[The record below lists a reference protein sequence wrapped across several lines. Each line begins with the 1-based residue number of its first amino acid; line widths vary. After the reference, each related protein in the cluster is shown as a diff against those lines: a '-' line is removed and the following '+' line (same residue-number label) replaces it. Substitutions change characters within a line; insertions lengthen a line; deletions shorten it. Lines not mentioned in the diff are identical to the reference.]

1 MLWNESAMSAL
12 NPDRQQEG
20 TLSMANEQPSF
31 EHLTTAEVKRLYLQ
45 TREEALKQ
53 RSAETQNQARRDLG
67 IAADYNYY
75 IDDFG
80 NAIPG
85 SKPPAKHIQ
94 TYVDSSG
101 YVQELHEGESAPV
114 PQGRTLL
121 EQVTKWVNENPDDHD
136 IKGLLPE
143 DLSVFEE
150 QSADFPDYVLF
161 GTLRGKKWYVSA
173 LNEKDDAR
181 AFKFVLSNDLDRE
194 GAISAAHSY
203 LETRV
208 GPKYREL
215 SQKDLNLIQR
225 TSVIDRNEAMLFYL
239 RAKLPLPWAD
249 ELESLIV
256 QSDITGSV
264 SRVLEYVS
272 KPEIN
277 KVLEEAIFN
286 VFFWNK
292 PHIEP
297 TEELK
302 EFLQQRT
309 ANIVLTFPVL
319 DTLLKQYQTSRAVS
333 HLGAAEAAAAA
344 PSQQDLDD
352 LSDDQVADLFNRT
365 RVEVARSRH

>member
-1 MLWNESAMSAL
+1 MPAL
-12 NPDRQQEG
+12 KPGSTKG
-20 TLSMANEQPSF
+20 TLFMAEEQPNFDNLS
-31 EHLTTAEVKRLYLQ
+31 TAEVKRLYQQ
-45 TREEALKQ
+45 TAALKQ
-53 RSAETQNQARRDLG
+53 QGFAQAQIQAQEDLG
-67 IAADYNYY
+67 IDGDYYR
-75 IDDFG
+75 DSFG
-80 NAIPG
+80 NVIFG
-85 SKPPAKHIQ
+85 KKPPAKHIR
-94 TYVDSSG
+94 TYVDHSG
-101 YVQELHEGESAPV
+101 YVQELREGETAPAA
-114 PQGRTLL
+114 QGSTLL
-121 EQVTKWVNENPDDHD
+121 EKVTQFVNDNADDLD
-136 IKGLLPE
+136 VKELLPV

-150 QSADFPDYVLF
+150 QSADFPDYCLL
-161 GTLRGKKWYVSA
+161 GTLRGKKWYVTA

-181 AFKFVLSNDLDRE
+181 AFKFVLTNDLDRDR
-194 GAISAAHSY
+194 AIAAAHRY
-203 LETRV
+203 LENRV

-225 TSVIDRNEAMLFYL
+225 TSVIDRNEAMLLYL
-239 RAKLPLPWAD
+239 RAKLPLPWAQ

-277 KVLEEAIFN
+277 EVLEEAIFN

-319 DTLLKQYQTSRAVS
+319 DNLLKQYQTSKAVNQ
-333 HLGAAEAAAAA
+333 LG
-344 PSQQDLDD
+344 SQPVPAVVTEQELNT
-352 LSDDQVADLFNRT
+352 LSDDEVVDLFNKT
-365 RVEVARSRH
+365 RVARSRR